1 MINLLKY
8 KILKL
13 EGNEKCR
20 SLNLLHF
27 QILVDV
33 EVNAGPVFLVQF
45 ADPGEHGHV
54 IPEIVLLVVVIG
66 VDLEDIFDDI
76 DEGLEVHFKHVD
88 LFLVLFDLFFVDVAL
103 VHELVF
109 VFLFYFLFLHCKLV
123 YLK

>member
-1 MINLLKY
+1 MQY

-13 EGNEKCR
+13 EGNQKWR

-33 EVNAGPVFLVQF
+33 EVNAGPVFFVQF

-54 IPEIVLLVVVIG
+54 IPEVVLLVVVIG
-66 VDLEDIFDDI
+66 VDLEDILDDI